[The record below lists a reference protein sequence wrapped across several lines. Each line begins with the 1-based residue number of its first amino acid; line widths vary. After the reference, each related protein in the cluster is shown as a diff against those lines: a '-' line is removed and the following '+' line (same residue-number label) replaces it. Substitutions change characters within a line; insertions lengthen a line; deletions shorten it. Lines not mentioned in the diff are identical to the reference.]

1 MPPGSKSSDLAS
13 TLRERA
19 LRPAPRPTFSRRES
33 RQRYARNLLVPG
45 PPAKGAQP
53 PLIPRPCALAVL
65 IEGKKAR
72 GILGGNP
79 AAPRIESRKCFLDGT
94 KEETK
99 GRFAHK
105 LKVAN
110 RSFSVAESSPGASVS
125 AAPMRA
131 DFLYWQGPG
140 AVALGAPLVTFP
152 ATGKSPGA
160 WGGAPKRWEQEPA
173 ASCNFRVQGGA
184 PAKALAPD
192 QNRLGDIR
200 RGLGVPGVKICP
212 DLFGVLLGQHRAA
225 HHHLAGEVLSSQR
238 GDGLLHAL

>member
-1 MPPGSKSSDLAS
+1 M
-13 TLRERA
+13 
-19 LRPAPRPTFSRRES
+19 
-33 RQRYARNLLVPG
+33 
-45 PPAKGAQP
+45 
-53 PLIPRPCALAVL
+53 
-65 IEGKKAR
+65 
-72 GILGGNP
+72 
-79 AAPRIESRKCFLDGT
+79 
-94 KEETK
+94 
-99 GRFAHK
+99 
-105 LKVAN
+105 AN
-110 RSFSVAESSPGASVS
+110 RSFSVAESSPGASVN
-125 AAPMRA
+125 AAPMRV

-173 ASCNFRVQGGA
+173 ASCNFRVQGGV
-184 PAKALAPD
+184 PAKGHAGTFVPAKDLAPD

-200 RGLGVPGVKICP
+200 RGFGVPGVKICP